1 VLLRHFRFASWGA
14 CPRPVAGEGK
24 LCPLECRVQAR
35 GWCLAAGARAQR
47 QIRHA
52 CAPRGG
58 PPSPPLPGKAAWC
71 CLRKPAPGAQRRP
84 ADAGDAAWRRTA
96 PPHMS
101 NESGSLRRRSDGT
114 DQTLFQLR
122 AGPQEARREED
133 SGVRRQSSLGHMGGQ
148 HRSEGRGT
156 SSPKASSPAWCADA
170 AAALELALLIQP
182 MGGSPRFKTSQ
193 VESDPY
199 SACSETTWA

>member
-1 VLLRHFRFASWGA
+1 
-14 CPRPVAGEGK
+14 
-24 LCPLECRVQAR
+24 
-35 GWCLAAGARAQR
+35 
-47 QIRHA
+47 
-52 CAPRGG
+52 
-58 PPSPPLPGKAAWC
+58 
-71 CLRKPAPGAQRRP
+71 
-84 ADAGDAAWRRTA
+84 
-96 PPHMS
+96 M
-101 NESGSLRRRSDGT
+101 
-114 DQTLFQLR
+114 
-122 AGPQEARREED
+122 
-133 SGVRRQSSLGHMGGQ
+133 RRQSSLGHMGGQ